1 MLQSFVA
8 VMLVTLMAVGSVV
21 AQTTYSHTITVKTW
35 SALGEQ
41 SLNGVNWTATG
52 TATDGGY
59 FGYDNTKGQ
68 QFGSGSKPFSALT
81 LTTSEIAGTITSV
94 KVNTSGANSVNAT
107 FKVKVG
113 DTYFTSGEADHIAVT
128 NTATDYTFTGSAS
141 GAVAL
146 EWAQTSSKALYI
158 KSVEITYTP
167 AAVAVATPTF
177 TPAAGTYYTT
187 QNVAIACETAD
198 AIIHYTLDGT
208 APTAQS
214 PIYSTPI
221 AVNTTTTIKAIAV
234 KGADNSTVAS
244 ATYTFPAATQLDNIA
259 AFKTQTSTTELFKI
273 NSDVTVIFQ
282 TADKYHTFIQ
292 DSSAAIYVY
301 GTMDKAYNAGDVIQG
316 GLYGKYALYKEMNE
330 LKPVAGTPLA
340 AGTPGTPVAP
350 VVVTL
355 ADLIANYA
363 QYEGRLVTVTG
374 VTVAT
379 TEAFTFET
387 TRSTGMNVSQNGST
401 IQIYNT
407 FKSLDK
413 TYYPNNTLNV
423 TGLVIRYN
431 NTVEIAPRN
440 NDDIT
445 FAPAVLPYMVD
456 FDQNV
461 DPGLVLA
468 NGNNTDKWFI
478 GQPQGFDNNKL
489 FISSTNGVT
498 NKYDVNTPSDVL
510 AFRDIIIPE
519 KGATL
524 SFDSRT
530 MGENGDLFK
539 VYIYNGSFH
548 MIFGEYDEPEWNHIE
563 VPISP
568 EYAGL
573 ATLVFHWLNNGDGQG
588 EQSPIAI
595 DNISIIEAA
604 CAQPIALNVTVNDAN
619 AVVTWTAADTTQNAW
634 TLEYKLED
642 HNEWYSVNTTTP
654 TATLSDLQGSSNYNV
669 RVKANCG
676 AESSEWTYGQFQV
689 GCLNEV
695 TTSVDTTIT
704 IGTGTD
710 GFYYLFPGLYGWQY
724 TAVVYE
730 IAKPGTINDIAFYLN
745 SSSSYTGS
753 TMQVWVKAVDSD
765 YGLVQTNT
773 FANMVA
779 GAQEIYNGAPNF
791 STAGWISFP
800 ISGGFAIPE
809 GKKLMVL
816 VRGVGCGT
824 TGGCGKQAAYTTT
837 SSNTVWYDRDDDND
851 PGQNNSAYAMSTNRP
866 NIKININVPSVSC
879 NDQLACAAPTAVTV
893 TDVTDNSAVVTWSGN
908 ATDYSFEY
916 KTGNADW
923 TVVPVSDTTY
933 TLTGLT
939 QKTDYLVRVKA
950 ICGENNYSLYTEE
963 VPFTTLSI
971 CPVVTDI
978 TTSNLSTTTTISWT
992 PGGDENAWT
1001 LRFRPQGST
1010 EWVYLHINGIPS
1022 TTFGGLLDQTDYEVE
1037 VMALCDPNDEENQ
1050 SSWTSYAFTSGCA
1063 PFEMTYTEE
1072 FEGTQAPNCWTS
1084 EGFDFD
1090 GQSAIAEEAGWLMSP
1105 PINIPAEGN
1114 AYIVLDVQGAGSV
1127 LASYRGTA
1135 LNRFE
1140 SIYTIPAGITMQHII
1155 IPVPEIYKDK
1165 AVNFMIVANGELEVA
1180 AAEFTQCAFVPAELT
1195 ASNPTNN
1202 SVELSWTGINNNG
1215 WVVEYAVANNNGVW
1229 TSVNVEQTGDTV
1241 AYTLTGLDGSTT
1253 YNFRVRTV
1261 CTGGYTSNPS
1271 NIATITTRCNPVSE
1285 IPYERFSSYSNNTF
1299 DCWTNLYTGT
1309 YNSNGVSNTNTN
1321 KARLY
1326 NYYNRTLDSTDI
1338 DAFGDVYAILP
1349 AFDTT
1354 LNVLQINFTAETY
1367 MSSDEG
1373 AFELGLVTDINDPVH
1388 TFIPLAS
1395 YVAPYSPAANYTY
1408 ILNNV
1413 EENGYLAFRMA
1424 KGNNTR
1430 RVDLSN
1436 ILVEYIPACQKPN
1449 SLVATPISETSM
1461 SLNWNIVGI
1470 QRNWDIRYMQTQFAF
1485 NPDAQGTLVTA
1496 NERPRIINN
1505 LTYGET
1511 YTFYIRTNCGSNGQT
1526 SWVGPFTKKLELN
1539 YNLANA
1545 ADITGCNGNI
1555 VFEPDTAGTNT
1566 LIVRPTSNDSWINLT
1581 GNVQL
1586 GSAMLKVYDGTA
1598 VDESKL
1604 LAIYTGST
1612 MVDMTPLCA
1621 NELTLKLENVGAT
1634 TPVVNL
1640 AFTCETVPTCS
1651 APTDLAYNE
1660 LTNTLTWD
1668 ASCWGT
1674 PESYYITVEN
1684 AQGSTDPLTLTSTS
1698 TSVVIPVENLS
1709 NGTYYAT
1716 VFPICNGQMG
1726 TGVWTEFER
1735 VACAD
1740 PTNLAVNFTGNTA
1753 QLTWSG
1759 NAALGYEV
1767 GYRLH
1772 GAYTW
1777 NTDNVTTTSY
1787 TTPVLDDNVDY
1798 DFRVKA
1804 ICNAADQS
1812 GYVITTGHVDCATE
1826 VPGIVEAQIGNGTN
1840 TIMYVP
1846 FMRYYYN
1853 SYSQQLFTQEELAE
1867 QGIESGM
1874 TITELSFNY
1883 YSTNATDKPIKLS
1896 LANTNVSSL
1905 SSFVSNNE
1913 FTEVFASAWVH
1924 FTNENNNWY
1933 TIQFT
1938 TPFVYTGGNLVLS
1951 TLMCYKDGDGN
1962 TSHFTYG
1969 SGNYF
1974 YCTPSSGKTRY
1985 CFNDY
1990 TSDAYQITFN
2000 ANGMP
2005 MFNNSV
2011 QSGST
2016 TSYRTNVIFGASGM
2030 VCQPVVSCPAPSN
2043 VAIVEKSENS
2053 VSFNWNSGGSEATWT
2068 VVYTLDNQEYSA
2080 TANDTVYTITGL
2092 QGSTPY
2098 SIPVRVYANCDATHQ
2113 SVGAGG
2119 TLNFTT
2125 PCPAITTFPWT
2136 EDFDARPSGNFT
2148 DPCWVN
2154 EHIEGSGTQIF
2165 KVYTYTIGDNSTH
2178 TLQLPDMYSG
2188 TMTKLVLPAMNLSNG
2203 NYQFTLDVLRNT
2215 SSSSY
2220 AGEGIRVFVSA
2231 DGEIEGATELAFI
2244 SRNYT
2249 TSDNHLIPAESAS
2262 GWYTYELP
2270 ISISGPCNIILRGES
2285 KYGSA
2290 TYMDNFM
2297 VSAAPTCSNPVLHT
2311 FNSLTNTINWSN
2323 GTYGTPESY
2332 TIEYRESG
2340 AEAYTTL
2347 STSVT
2352 DTFYTFATGVLTPMN
2367 TYDVRVKANC
2377 GTADGE
2383 SIWSEYSF
2391 MVPAPPATLPYNYS
2405 FDNADENSS
2414 WVLVNGTQTNK
2425 WYIGTA
2431 TGNGDNTALY
2441 ISNNNGTSNAYT
2453 NTSASMVWAYRDFN
2467 FAVPGTYTFS
2477 FDWKCYGEGN
2487 SYNNYDYSYVY
2498 LGAIGDVTAGSS
2510 SISNVIQLPNSLNSN
2525 NYFNLKSTWTT
2536 AEYQLNLENPG
2547 IIRLYFYWNNDGSEG
2562 TNPPMAIDNI
2572 SIQPPV
2578 PCSTPVTM
2586 GIHFDPDTTLSWT
2599 SGMNG
2604 TPESY
2609 TLQYREVG
2617 SEEITTVTVT
2627 DTFYRFHNLAEA
2639 TTYEY
2644 QLQADCGQQDGLS
2657 EPTKWIQ
2664 FTTPANCNVAFTMPF
2679 EEDFEA
2685 SSPSLSCWTTIDADG
2700 DGYAWDYPTE
2710 SWPPV
2715 HSGNSCA
2722 RSASY
2727 INGIGALTPDNWIIS
2742 PAIIIEPD
2750 AQLRFWLRGYDDNGY
2765 EAEKYSVYVATRND
2779 TSAFLANP
2787 VSTGV
2792 TTNEYVQTIV
2802 DLSAYAGDTIYVAF
2816 RHHNVTDMYWL
2827 NLDDFSIITNPC
2839 APIATFPWTENFEER
2854 ESGNFSDPCWENEH
2868 TVSVSS
2874 RTDIFKVYTSENA
2887 GNSTH
2892 QLQLPDMQSGNMT
2905 QLTLPAMRIP
2915 DSNYQFVL
2923 DVYRSHYSSYKPE
2936 EGIRVYVSSN
2946 GEIDSATELAFI
2958 PRQYNASSDVIPAE
2972 STIGW
2977 YTYELPIAISGPC
2990 YIILRG
2996 ESQYGTATYMDNFVV
3011 SAIPTCF
3018 VPKTVSVS
3026 EITYNSAE
3034 VSWTD
3039 PKHQQNF
3046 AVEYMAEGD
3055 TAWTTVAGDTTLK
3068 VALTGLEYS
3077 TNYVVRVKAV
3087 CGEGDESEYTDE
3099 VYFTTPCLGGNFYIV
3114 GTGTSYSSNNYTPYY
3129 YYGNNSYTEMLYTAS
3144 EINQNGMISSIAFD
3158 CATIGSMTIDTLRIY
3173 VATTNKTS
3181 LSASTSNWTPMEEM
3195 TLVYEG
3201 TNVTV
3206 GTKTGWET
3214 YAFNTPVNY
3223 NGEDNLLVAVSKKGS
3238 SYNYSLKY
3246 NATYISGSVHY
3257 QTGSAT
3263 PTSSGST
3270 SSYRSNAQFMICP
3283 PDNDLAIESIEPIAD
3298 ACDLSDAKVVVKLR
3312 NNSYLNAVNGFT
3324 VNYTVNGAETPVT
3337 ETVNATILPQ
3347 ETYVH
3352 TFATTP
3358 AFVDGSNNILVS
3370 VIYNG
3375 DEVED
3380 NNTMAL
3386 NDIRQVVPATV
3397 PYEQDFSNVV
3407 LGRDAWTQGAENNN
3421 PNLWK
3426 ISGGM
3431 ATFMDNDTVD
3441 AQNYFIT
3448 HCIEIPAGQVQIS
3461 YDYNAL
3467 SSLAENL
3474 NVYMGTTQ
3482 DISEMTL
3489 IGSHDNFTKAA
3500 DDYTYNY
3507 LFDNAAAGVYYFA
3520 VEATSL
3526 KGNMGITFDNLSI
3539 VPMVDVT
3546 VTAGPNG
3553 TVTPQPGVVK
3563 VPYGGSLTIN
3573 IIPDNMYHTA
3583 GVWVDS
3589 VRVMNEDPYNASF
3602 MMYTLDNITE
3612 PHTIDVQFKME
3623 FHIFKYAYNYNS
3635 AYPEVGGYY
3644 VGDAVDTTNI
3654 TSRRTVQFVADEH
3667 YTLHSLVVGTT
3678 PPASEGAIIDGDNVI
3693 ADVTYDPATRTYTYV
3708 IDTLYVSNY
3717 YVQGC
3722 FKMDTVAINYTV
3734 LNGAGIFDGVTV
3746 VAGEEHNTWIDYSND
3761 HTSTIQ
3767 PAAGYYNMGVWV
3779 NGEYEGLLT
3788 EYEFNDVVETQYVVA
3803 QFGHK
3808 VTASISNFNNIE
3820 YLGSDE
3826 VRGTIEP
3833 ADTMILSGTSCT
3845 VTGTVQDH
3853 FHLSNFFVNGTD
3865 MIANVN
3871 MNGNNF
3877 TFTIDSLIA
3886 NTDIHAVVRIDTVA
3900 IIYTVEGGNG
3910 YVNGNAMNAVSS
3922 DTVYIDYGSDFMS
3935 QFAAATG
3942 YHLVNVTVNGVPY
3955 SEIPSWFTE
3964 HIREAQYINVTFA
3977 LNEYDITT
3985 AAHGNGTVSEGMH
3998 VVYAPD
4004 HNYTFT
4010 ATPAV
4015 GYHISQILRNNVALA
4030 IDNPEATFTDVI
4042 APVLDNYDYVA
4053 YFTPN
4058 IYTITAT
4065 AGENGTIDPYGLQS
4079 YEYGATPTFTV
4090 TANAGY
4096 QVDEVRVD
4104 SVLVTLTNGAYTF
4117 APLTCNHTISV
4128 TFKPLNY
4135 TITATAGN
4143 GGSITPDDTVVV
4155 ASGSAQTFVIAPA
4168 TGYVIDDVTVDNVS
4182 VGAVTSYTF
4191 ENVNANHTINA
4202 TFSAI
4207 NLTITATAGANGT
4220 ITPSGV
4226 QTVAYGSTPT
4236 FTVTADTGYDI
4247 DEVRVDGQVVTL
4259 TNGTYTFAEVTT
4271 NHDIYASFKVKTFT
4285 ITVTEPAHAS
4295 ITPNGVMT
4303 VNYGATPTFTI
4314 TPALGYDVTAI
4325 TVNGTNVISSAV
4337 ATATGYTYTF
4347 PAVTANRTLT
4357 ASTEI
4362 KHFTITKTAGANGT
4376 ITGPATVDYGSNATY
4391 QIVPSDGYLVE
4402 NVMVDGMS
4410 VGAVSTYTFHNVT
4423 ADHTI
4428 NATFKTEDCV
4438 LASNLQTINI
4448 DSTSATLTWYHP
4460 GADSYDIQYKM
4471 ATASTWTVVS
4481 NVPGFAYDLTN
4492 LQSNTTYVWKVKA
4505 NMASCTDADWSNA
4518 NTFKTLV
4525 GPSTIGVADYVKEH
4539 VNVYAEHNRVHIV
4552 NDYAVEINNVTIY
4565 DMYGKMIYSGAVIS
4579 NPEVIELNVA
4589 VGTYVVR
4596 LNTANGPAVY
4606 KVHINR

>member
-21 AQTTYSHTITVKTW
+21 AQTTYSHTINAKTW
-35 SALGEQ
+35 SELGNQ
-41 SLNGVNWTATG
+41 DLNGVNWTADG
-52 TATDGGY
+52 IATDGGY

-68 QFGSGSKPFSALT
+68 QFGSGNKPFSALT

-113 DTYFTSGEADHIAVT
+113 DTYFTSGETDNITVT

-141 GAVAL
+141 GSVVL
-146 EWAQTSSKALYI
+146 EWAQTSSKAMYI

-177 TPAAGTYYTT
+177 APAAGLYYTA
-187 QNVAIACETAD
+187 QNVAITCETAD

-208 APTAQS
+208 DPTAQS
-214 PIYSTPI
+214 PIYSAPI

-234 KGADNSTVAS
+234 KGTDNSTVAS

-330 LKPVAGTPLA
+330 LKPVTGTPLA
-340 AGTPGTPVAP
+340 DGTPGTPVAP
-350 VVVTL
+350 VAVTL

-498 NKYDVNTPSDVL
+498 NKYDVNTQSDVL

-573 ATLVFHWLNNGDGQG
+573 ATLVFSWYNNGNGQG

-595 DNISIIEAA
+595 DNISLTEAV

-676 AESSEWTYGQFQV
+676 GESSEWTYGQFQV

-704 IGTGTD
+704 IGTGTN

-745 SSSSYTGS
+745 SSSSNTGS

-851 PGQNNSAYAMSTNRP
+851 PGQNNSAYTMSTNRP

-879 NDQLACAAPTAVTV
+879 NDQLACEVPTNVTV
-893 TDVTDNSAVVTWSGN
+893 KDITTEAATITWSGN
-908 ATDYSFEY
+908 ATDYVLEC
-916 KTGNADW
+916 KTGENDW

-963 VPFTTLSI
+963 VEFTTTSV

-1090 GQSAIAEEAGWLMSP
+1090 GQSAIAEEVGWLMSP

-1140 SIYTIPAGITMQHII
+1140 SIYTISASNTMQHII

-1165 AVNFMIVANGELEVA
+1165 AVNFMIVANDELEIA
-1180 AAEFTQCAFVPAELT
+1180 TAEFTQCAFVPAELT

-1253 YNFRVRTV
+1253 YGIRVRTV
-1261 CTGGYTSNPS
+1261 CAGGYASNPS
-1271 NIATITTRCNPVSE
+1271 NIAMITTRCNPTSE

-1309 YNSNGVSNTNTN
+1309 YNSNGVSNTNTY

-1424 KGNNTR
+1424 KGNKTR

-1470 QRNWDIRYMQTQFAF
+1470 QRNWDIKYMATPYSF
-1485 NPDAQGTLVTA
+1485 NPDAQGTPVTA

-1566 LIVRPTSNDSWINLT
+1566 LIVRPASDDSWIKLT

-1586 GSAMLKVYDGTA
+1586 GFAMLKVYDGTA

-1621 NELTLKLENVGAT
+1621 NELTLQLTNVGTT

-1651 APTDLAYNE
+1651 APADLAYNE
-1660 LTNTLTWD
+1660 QTTVLSWN
-1668 ASCWGT
+1668 AGCWGT

-1740 PTNLAVNFTGNTA
+1740 PTDLTVTMESTTAGYTA

-1767 GYRLH
+1767 GYKLH
-1772 GAYTW
+1772 DAYSWATV
-1777 NTDNVTTTSY
+1777 NNVTTNSCTI
-1787 TTPVLDDNVDY
+1787 TGLDDNVVY

-1812 GYVITTGHVDCATE
+1812 GYVITTGF
-1826 VPGIVEAQIGNGTN
+1826 VPCVSTQAIGEDLITGTG
-1840 TIMYVP
+1840 T
-1846 FMRYYYN
+1846 
-1853 SYSQQLFTQEELAE
+1853 
-1867 QGIESGM
+1867 
-1874 TITELSFNY
+1874 
-1883 YSTNATDKPIKLS
+1883 
-1896 LANTNVSSL
+1896 
-1905 SSFVSNNE
+1905 
-1913 FTEVFASAWVH
+1913 
-1924 FTNENNNWY
+1924 
-1933 TIQFT
+1933 
-1938 TPFVYTGGNLVLS
+1938 
-1951 TLMCYKDGDGN
+1951 
-1962 TSHFTYG
+1962 
-1969 SGNYF
+1969 
-1974 YCTPSSGKTRY
+1974 
-1985 CFNDY
+1985 
-1990 TSDAYQITFN
+1990 
-2000 ANGMP
+2000 
-2005 MFNNSV
+2005 
-2011 QSGST
+2011 ST
-2016 TSYRTNVIFGASGM
+2016 TSYFPAYTYYKYSMSEQIYLASELGDAGEITSVSFQTTNTTTRNRNLDVYIVATNKTTISSSTDWIHPTSEDLVFRGQVSTSAPSSYGWFTINLDRPFVYNGESNIVLIVDDNTGTGSSSTSVTYTTTSPNYRAMYKYDNTNNLDPTSISVSGTRNYYRNNVKFHFENRI
-2030 VCQPVVSCPAPSN
+2030 VCDPVVSCPAPSN

-2053 VSFNWNSGGSEATWT
+2053 VTFNWNSGGSEATWT

-2113 SVGAGG
+2113 SVGASG

-2125 PCPAITTFPWT
+2125 PCPAITTFPWN
-2136 EDFDARPSGNFT
+2136 EDFENYASGNFN

-2154 EHIEGSGTQIF
+2154 EHI
-2165 KVYTYTIGDNSTH
+2165 
-2178 TLQLPDMYSG
+2178 
-2188 TMTKLVLPAMNLSNG
+2188 
-2203 NYQFTLDVLRNT
+2203 
-2215 SSSSY
+2215 
-2220 AGEGIRVFVSA
+2220 
-2231 DGEIEGATELAFI
+2231 
-2244 SRNYT
+2244 
-2249 TSDNHLIPAESAS
+2249 
-2262 GWYTYELP
+2262 
-2270 ISISGPCNIILRGES
+2270 
-2285 KYGSA
+2285 
-2290 TYMDNFM
+2290 
-2297 VSAAPTCSNPVLHT
+2297 
-2311 FNSLTNTINWSN
+2311 
-2323 GTYGTPESY
+2323 
-2332 TIEYRESG
+2332 
-2340 AEAYTTL
+2340 
-2347 STSVT
+2347 
-2352 DTFYTFATGVLTPMN
+2352 
-2367 TYDVRVKANC
+2367 
-2377 GTADGE
+2377 
-2383 SIWSEYSF
+2383 
-2391 MVPAPPATLPYNYS
+2391 
-2405 FDNADENSS
+2405 
-2414 WVLVNGTQTNK
+2414 
-2425 WYIGTA
+2425 
-2431 TGNGDNTALY
+2431 
-2441 ISNNNGTSNAYT
+2441 
-2453 NTSASMVWAYRDFN
+2453 
-2467 FAVPGTYTFS
+2467 
-2477 FDWKCYGEGN
+2477 
-2487 SYNNYDYSYVY
+2487 
-2498 LGAIGDVTAGSS
+2498 
-2510 SISNVIQLPNSLNSN
+2510 
-2525 NYFNLKSTWTT
+2525 
-2536 AEYQLNLENPG
+2536 
-2547 IIRLYFYWNNDGSEG
+2547 
-2562 TNPPMAIDNI
+2562 
-2572 SIQPPV
+2572 
-2578 PCSTPVTM
+2578 
-2586 GIHFDPDTTLSWT
+2586 
-2599 SGMNG
+2599 
-2604 TPESY
+2604 
-2609 TLQYREVG
+2609 
-2617 SEEITTVTVT
+2617 
-2627 DTFYRFHNLAEA
+2627 
-2639 TTYEY
+2639 
-2644 QLQADCGQQDGLS
+2644 
-2657 EPTKWIQ
+2657 
-2664 FTTPANCNVAFTMPF
+2664 
-2679 EEDFEA
+2679 
-2685 SSPSLSCWTTIDADG
+2685 
-2700 DGYAWDYPTE
+2700 
-2710 SWPPV
+2710 
-2715 HSGNSCA
+2715 
-2722 RSASY
+2722 
-2727 INGIGALTPDNWIIS
+2727 
-2742 PAIIIEPD
+2742 
-2750 AQLRFWLRGYDDNGY
+2750 
-2765 EAEKYSVYVATRND
+2765 
-2779 TSAFLANP
+2779 
-2787 VSTGV
+2787 
-2792 TTNEYVQTIV
+2792 
-2802 DLSAYAGDTIYVAF
+2802 
-2816 RHHNVTDMYWL
+2816 
-2827 NLDDFSIITNPC
+2827 
-2839 APIATFPWTENFEER
+2839 
-2854 ESGNFSDPCWENEH
+2854 
-2868 TVSVSS
+2868 VSVNN
-2874 RTDIFKVYTSENA
+2874 RTDVFKVYTSSNA
-2887 GNSTH
+2887 GNTTH
-2892 QLQLPDMQSGNMT
+2892 QLQLPDMNIGNMT
-2905 QLTLPAMRIP
+2905 KLVLPLMNLP
-2915 DSNYQFVL
+2915 NNYYQFVL
-2923 DVYRSHYSSYKPE
+2923 DVYRSNSTYNSSNIY
-2936 EGIRVYVSSN
+2936 EGVRVYVSTN
-2946 GEIDSATELAFI
+2946 GEIEGATELTFV
-2958 PRQYNASSDVIPAE
+2958 PRQYNTQSTLIPAE
-2972 STIGW
+2972 SATGW
-2977 YTYELPIAISGPC
+2977 YTYEIPIGVSGPC

-2996 ESQYGTATYMDNFVV
+2996 ESQYCTSTYMDNFEVN
-3011 SAIPTCF
+3011 AMPTCMKPTNLAYANDMLSWTPSAGVAGTPSDFNVRYREIGTTDWITVPVTNAFMLCSNLTEGSTYEAQVQADCGEGDYSDWTDVYTFYKPCAISCDLVLDLEDSYGDGWNGAGIQVYQDNVLMGTYTVPSGSYSAQYTVSICNGKSVSLVWVTGSYDSECSMNITF
-3018 VPKTVSVS
+3018 VGDVLYSGGAPSGLFASSACSSCSAPTNFSINFATGILSWSAGSNGTPESYTLQYRQSGTEDFTMVTVTDTFYQFLNLIESSSYEFQIQTNCGTDEGLSPYSPLMTFTTPCGVFDIPYLQNFEDNPICWTEEYVSGTHDWEIIQDSDYGSGSYDVAFKHTNSGTKTKLITPTFDLSSNRPVQIRFKHSQRVWGADQDELRVYYRPSANAAWVMLAEYTENISSMREETIILPAQALTSTCQFTFEALDKYGYGVFIDDFVVEYAPSCFAPNTVSVS
-3026 EITYNSAE
+3026 DVTYNSAK
-3034 VSWTD
+3034 VTWTD

-3046 AVEYMAEGD
+3046 AIEYKAEDD
-3055 TAWTTVAGDTTLK
+3055 TEWNTVSGDTTLT
-3068 VALTGLEYS
+3068 VNLTGLQYS

-3087 CGEGDESEYTDE
+3087 CGEGDESEYTNE
-3099 VYFTTPCLGGNFYIV
+3099 VYFTTPCIGGDFYVV
-3114 GTGTSYSSNNYTPYY
+3114 GTGTSYSSNYY
-3129 YYGNNSYTEMLYTAS
+3129 SPFYYSSNDSYTEMLYLAS
-3144 EINQNGMISSIAFD
+3144 EINQKGTINSIAFD
-3158 CATIGSMTIDTLRIY
+3158 CAVTGSNAVDTFRIY
-3173 VATTNKTS
+3173 MATTNKTS
-3181 LSASTSNWTPMEEM
+3181 LTTGLANWMPIEEM

-3201 TNVTV
+3201 VDITI
-3206 GTKTGWET
+3206 GAEKGWET
-3214 YAFNTPVNY
+3214 FTFNTPFEY
-3223 NGEDNLLVAVSKKGS
+3223 NGTDNLLVAISKDASTYNS
-3238 SYNYSLKY
+3238 SLRY
-3246 NATYISGSVHY
+3246 NATSISGRVHY
-3257 QTGSAT
+3257 QSSVVT
-3263 PTSSGST
+3263 PTAAGSS
-3270 SSYRSNAQFMICP
+3270 SSYRSNALFMICP
-3283 PDNDLAIESIEPIAD
+3283 PDYDLAIESIEPIAD
-3298 ACDLSDAKVVVKLR
+3298 ACDLSDAKVVVKLK
-3312 NNSYLNAVNGFT
+3312 NNSYLNNVNGFS
-3324 VNYTVNGAETPVT
+3324 VSYTVNGAETPVT

-3352 TFATTP
+3352 TFATSPIFT
-3358 AFVDGSNNILVS
+3358 DGSNNILVS
-3370 VIYNG
+3370 VIYDG

-3421 PNLWK
+3421 PNLWTVNN
-3426 ISGGM
+3426 GVL
-3431 ATFMDNDTVD
+3431 TFVDNDTID
-3441 AQNYFIT
+3441 AQNYVIT
-3448 HCIEIPAGQVQIS
+3448 HCIEIPEGQFQIS

-3467 SSLAENL
+3467 SNLTENM
-3474 NVYMGTTQ
+3474 NVYMGTTT
-3482 DISEMTL
+3482 DIASMTL
-3489 IGSHDNFTKAA
+3489 IGSHSNFTKDAEG
-3500 DDYTYNY
+3500 YTYNY
-3507 LFDNAAAGVYYFA
+3507 LFNNENAGIYYFA
-3520 VEATSL
+3520 IEATST

-3539 VPMVDVT
+3539 MPMVDVT
-3546 VTAGPNG
+3546 VTSGPNG
-3553 TVTPQPGVVK
+3553 TVTPLGLVR
-3563 VPYGGSLTIN
+3563 VPYGGNLTLN
-3573 IIPDNMYHTA
+3573 IVPDNMYHTA

-3667 YTLHSLVVGTT
+3667 YTLYSLVVGTT

-3767 PAAGYYNMGVWV
+3767 PADGYYNMGVWV

-3886 NTDIHAVVRIDTVA
+3886 NTDIQAVVRIDTVA
-3900 IIYTVEGGNG
+3900 IIYTVQGGNG

-3935 QFAAATG
+3935 QFAAASG
-3942 YHLVNVTVNGVPY
+3942 YHLVNVTVNGVSY
-3955 SEIPSWFTE
+3955 SEIPAWLTE
-3964 HIREAQYINVTFA
+3964 YIREAQYINVTFA

-4096 QVDEVRVD
+4096 QVDEVMVD
-4104 SVLVTLTNGAYTF
+4104 GQVVTLTNGAYTF

-4128 TFKPLNY
+4128 TFSPLNY
-4135 TITATAGN
+4135 TITAAAGN
-4143 GGSITPDDTVVV
+4143 GGSITPEGEVVV

-4191 ENVNANHTINA
+4191 ENVNADHTINA
-4202 TFSAI
+4202 TFSVI

-4402 NVMVDGMS
+4402 NVTVDGMS

-4460 GADSYDIQYKM
+4460 GADSYDIEYKM

-4481 NVPGFAYDLTN
+4481 NVPGFAYNLTN
-4492 LQSNTTYVWKVKA
+4492 LQSNTTYVWQVKA

-4525 GPSTIGVADYVKEH
+4525 GPTIGVADYVKEH

-4596 LNTANGPAVY
+4596 LNTVNGPAVY

>member
-21 AQTTYSHTITVKTW
+21 AQTTYSHTINAKTW
-35 SALGEQ
+35 SELGNQ
-41 SLNGVNWTATG
+41 DLNGVNWTADG
-52 TATDGGY
+52 IATDGGY

-68 QFGSGSKPFSALT
+68 QFGSGNKPFSALT
-81 LTTSEIAGTITSV
+81 LTTSDIAGTITSV

-141 GAVAL
+141 GSVVL
-146 EWAQTSSKALYI
+146 EWAQTSSKAMYI

-177 TPAAGTYYTT
+177 APAAGLYYTA
-187 QNVAIACETAD
+187 QNVAITCETAD

-208 APTAQS
+208 DPTAQS
-214 PIYSTPI
+214 PIYSAPI

-234 KGADNSTVAS
+234 KGTDNSTVAS

-330 LKPVAGTPLA
+330 LKPVTGTPLA
-340 AGTPGTPVAP
+340 DGTPGTPVAP
-350 VVVTL
+350 VAVTL

-498 NKYDVNTPSDVL
+498 NKYDVNTQSDVL

-573 ATLVFHWLNNGDGQG
+573 ATLVFHWLNDGDGQG
-588 EQSPIAI
+588 EQFPIAI
-595 DNISIIEAA
+595 DNISITEAA

-676 AESSEWTYGQFQV
+676 GESSEWTYGQFQV

-704 IGTGTD
+704 IGTGTN

-745 SSSSYTGS
+745 SSSSNTGS

-824 TGGCGKQAAYTTT
+824 TGGCGKLAAYTTT

-851 PGQNNSAYAMSTNRP
+851 PGQNNSAYTMSTNRP

-879 NDQLACAAPTAVTV
+879 NDQLACEVPTNVTV
-893 TDVTDNSAVVTWSGN
+893 KDITTEAATITWSGN

-1072 FEGTQAPNCWTS
+1072 FEDTQTPNCWTS
-1084 EGFDFD
+1084 EGFDFN
-1090 GQSAIAEEAGWLMSP
+1090 GSSAIAEEAGWLMSP

-1253 YNFRVRTV
+1253 YGIRVRTV
-1261 CTGGYTSNPS
+1261 CAGGYASNPS
-1271 NIATITTRCNPVSE
+1271 NIAMITTRCNPTSE

-1309 YNSNGVSNTNTN
+1309 YNSNGVSNTNTY

-1373 AFELGLVTDINDPVH
+1373 AFELGLVTNINDPVH
-1388 TFIPLAS
+1388 TFRQLAS

-1424 KGNNTR
+1424 KGNKTR

-1470 QRNWDIRYMQTQFAF
+1470 QRNWDIKYMATPYSF
-1485 NPDAQGTLVTA
+1485 NPDAQQGTLVTA

-1621 NELTLKLENVGAT
+1621 NELTLQLTNVGTT

-1640 AFTCETVPTCS
+1640 AFTCEPVPTCS
-1651 APTDLAYNE
+1651 APTDLAYSEQTTVLSWN
-1660 LTNTLTWD
+1660 
-1668 ASCWGT
+1668 AGCWGT

-1740 PTNLAVNFTGNTA
+1740 PTDLTANITGTTA

-1767 GYRLH
+1767 GYKLH
-1772 GAYTW
+1772 DAYSWATANVNA
-1777 NTDNVTTTSY
+1777 NTHTY
-1787 TTPVLDDNVDY
+1787 TIQDLDDEVDY

-1804 ICNAADQS
+1804 ICSAADESDYIIKTQR
-1812 GYVITTGHVDCATE
+1812 VECVTTSHQVVDM
-1826 VPGIVEAQIGNGTN
+1826 PFGNGTSTSTYIPTYTNYRFSISEQIFTSDEIGQAGTISKVSFRTTN
-1840 TIMYVP
+1840 TTTRDRNLDVYMLHTQKESFNTTSEWIHPAQSDLVFSGTVSTSSTSTNDGWFTINFDTDFNYNGEDNLVMIIDDKTGSYP
-1846 FMRYYYN
+1846 GSSYFYYTTESVKRTIYKYEDG
-1853 SYSQQLFTQEELAE
+1853 SYSGGTYVRQYPLA
-1867 QGIESGM
+1867 
-1874 TITELSFNY
+1874 TITG
-1883 YSTNATDKPIKLS
+1883 T
-1896 LANTNVSSL
+1896 
-1905 SSFVSNNE
+1905 
-1913 FTEVFASAWVH
+1913 
-1924 FTNENNNWY
+1924 
-1933 TIQFT
+1933 
-1938 TPFVYTGGNLVLS
+1938 
-1951 TLMCYKDGDGN
+1951 
-1962 TSHFTYG
+1962 
-1969 SGNYF
+1969 
-1974 YCTPSSGKTRY
+1974 
-1985 CFNDY
+1985 
-1990 TSDAYQITFN
+1990 
-2000 ANGMP
+2000 
-2005 MFNNSV
+2005 
-2011 QSGST
+2011 GST
-2016 TSYRTNVIFGASGM
+2016 TTMRNNVIFKFEGEFCA
-2030 VCQPVVSCPAPSN
+2030 PVVSCPAPSN
-2043 VAIVEKSENS
+2043 VVINHDADS
-2053 VSFNWNSGGSEATWT
+2053 VTFSWDRGGSETSWT
-2068 VVYTLDNQEYSA
+2068 LVYSMNGTQNELVV
-2080 TANDTVYTITGL
+2080 NDTAYTINDLVPTM
-2092 QGSTPY
+2092 QYTF
-2098 SIPVRVYANCDATHQ
+2098 VVDVYANCNSQSGSAHTTSTFTVPALPASLPYNYSFEDTPERDAWMIVNGTLTNKWYIGNATGNGDNNALYISDNSGNSNAYTNNSSATVWAYRDFYFPQ
-2113 SVGAGG
+2113 AGTYPLSFDWKANGESTWDYMYVYFGALNDVTSSTSAPSKPSGTTQYMNPLKNANYFNQNTTWTTFNTELTVLVPGVQRLYFCWRNDNSGG
-2119 TLNFTT
+2119 TNPPVAVDNVSIQLPPTCDKPTNLAFDNGSLTWSNGINGNPESYNVRYRVQGTSDWTTVAVSNPYMLCTNLTEGSTYEVQVQADCGEGDYSDWTDVYTFYKPCAMFCDLVLDLEDSYGDGWNGASIKVYQDNDLMGTYTVPASSYSAHYTVSICNGKSVSLVWVSGSYDSECSMVITFAGDEIYSGGAPSAGTFASSACSSCSMPTNFNIDFATGTLSWSAGSNGTPESYILSYRVAGAEEFTTVTVTDTFYSFGTLPEGTTYELQMQTNCSPSEGQSPLTPLMTFTT
-2125 PCPAITTFPWT
+2125 PVNCNNALTVPFVETFESSSPSLSCWTAFDADRDGYFWEIMNDNTLSHDGNRMAYSVSWDGSAGALTPDNWLVSPAVQITDANAQLRYWIRNYSNSYPENYSVYVSTGNTPSAFLQTTPLVDSVTLDNENYLEHVFDLSAYYGQTIYVAFRHFGTEDQEAILLDDVSIIPDPCAPITEFPWT
-2136 EDFDARPSGNFT
+2136 EDFEEFPANTSTGYSASYVLNET
-2148 DPCWVN
+2148 CWVN
-2154 EHIEGSGTQIF
+2154 EHISGNGTGLFQ
-2165 KVYTYTIGDNSTH
+2165 VCSYAQSSNTTH
-2178 TLQLPDMYSG
+2178 KLQLPDMTSG
-2188 TMTKLVLPAMNLSNG
+2188 TMTKLVLPAMKLPTA
-2203 NYQFTLDVLRNT
+2203 NYQFVLDVLRNSST
-2215 SSSSY
+2215 SNY
-2220 AGEGIRVFVSA
+2220 GEGIRVFVSTN
-2231 DGEIEGATELAFI
+2231 GEIEGATELAFI
-2244 SRNYT
+2244 SRSYT
-2249 TSDNHLIPAESAS
+2249 TSDGNLIPVETAA
-2262 GWYTYELP
+2262 GWYRYELP
-2270 ISISGPCNIILRGES
+2270 IGISGTCYIILQGES

-2290 TYMDNFM
+2290 TYMDNFVVNEM
-2297 VSAAPTCSNPVLHT
+2297 PSCYAPTNANVSN
-2311 FNSLTNTINWSN
+2311 
-2323 GTYGTPESY
+2323 
-2332 TIEYRESG
+2332 
-2340 AEAYTTL
+2340 
-2347 STSVT
+2347 
-2352 DTFYTFATGVLTPMN
+2352 
-2367 TYDVRVKANC
+2367 
-2377 GTADGE
+2377 
-2383 SIWSEYSF
+2383 
-2391 MVPAPPATLPYNYS
+2391 
-2405 FDNADENSS
+2405 
-2414 WVLVNGTQTNK
+2414 
-2425 WYIGTA
+2425 
-2431 TGNGDNTALY
+2431 
-2441 ISNNNGTSNAYT
+2441 
-2453 NTSASMVWAYRDFN
+2453 
-2467 FAVPGTYTFS
+2467 
-2477 FDWKCYGEGN
+2477 
-2487 SYNNYDYSYVY
+2487 
-2498 LGAIGDVTAGSS
+2498 
-2510 SISNVIQLPNSLNSN
+2510 
-2525 NYFNLKSTWTT
+2525 
-2536 AEYQLNLENPG
+2536 
-2547 IIRLYFYWNNDGSEG
+2547 
-2562 TNPPMAIDNI
+2562 
-2572 SIQPPV
+2572 
-2578 PCSTPVTM
+2578 
-2586 GIHFDPDTTLSWT
+2586 
-2599 SGMNG
+2599 
-2604 TPESY
+2604 
-2609 TLQYREVG
+2609 
-2617 SEEITTVTVT
+2617 
-2627 DTFYRFHNLAEA
+2627 
-2639 TTYEY
+2639 
-2644 QLQADCGQQDGLS
+2644 
-2657 EPTKWIQ
+2657 
-2664 FTTPANCNVAFTMPF
+2664 
-2679 EEDFEA
+2679 
-2685 SSPSLSCWTTIDADG
+2685 
-2700 DGYAWDYPTE
+2700 
-2710 SWPPV
+2710 
-2715 HSGNSCA
+2715 
-2722 RSASY
+2722 
-2727 INGIGALTPDNWIIS
+2727 
-2742 PAIIIEPD
+2742 
-2750 AQLRFWLRGYDDNGY
+2750 
-2765 EAEKYSVYVATRND
+2765 
-2779 TSAFLANP
+2779 
-2787 VSTGV
+2787 
-2792 TTNEYVQTIV
+2792 
-2802 DLSAYAGDTIYVAF
+2802 
-2816 RHHNVTDMYWL
+2816 
-2827 NLDDFSIITNPC
+2827 
-2839 APIATFPWTENFEER
+2839 
-2854 ESGNFSDPCWENEH
+2854 
-2868 TVSVSS
+2868 
-2874 RTDIFKVYTSENA
+2874 
-2887 GNSTH
+2887 
-2892 QLQLPDMQSGNMT
+2892 
-2905 QLTLPAMRIP
+2905 
-2915 DSNYQFVL
+2915 
-2923 DVYRSHYSSYKPE
+2923 
-2936 EGIRVYVSSN
+2936 
-2946 GEIDSATELAFI
+2946 
-2958 PRQYNASSDVIPAE
+2958 
-2972 STIGW
+2972 
-2977 YTYELPIAISGPC
+2977 
-2990 YIILRG
+2990 
-2996 ESQYGTATYMDNFVV
+2996 
-3011 SAIPTCF
+3011 
-3018 VPKTVSVS
+3018 
-3026 EITYNSAE
+3026 ITYNSAK
-3034 VSWTD
+3034 VNWND
-3039 PKHQQNF
+3039 KRHQGNY
-3046 AVEYMAEGD
+3046 AVEYMVEGD
-3055 TAWTTVAGDTTLK
+3055 TTWTTVAGDSTLTTTLTN
-3068 VALTGLEYS
+3068 LQSSS
-3077 TNYVVRVKAV
+3077 TYTVRVKAV
-3087 CGEGDESEYTDE
+3087 CGENDESEYSNE
-3099 VYFTTPCLGGNFYIV
+3099 VTFTTPCIGGGYSIV
-3114 GTGTSYSSNNYTPYY
+3114 GTGTSYSSNYYSPFNYSS
-3129 YYGNNSYTEMLYTAS
+3129 NDSYTEMLYLAS
-3144 EINQNGMISSIAFD
+3144 EINQKGTINSIAFD
-3158 CATIGSMTIDTLRIY
+3158 CAVTGSNAVDTFRIY
-3173 VATTNKTS
+3173 MATTNKTS
-3181 LSASTSNWTPMEEM
+3181 LTTGLANWMPIEEM

-3201 TNVTV
+3201 VDITI
-3206 GTKTGWET
+3206 GAEKGWET
-3214 YAFNTPVNY
+3214 FTFNTPFEY
-3223 NGEDNLLVAVSKKGS
+3223 NGTDNLLVAISKDASTYNS
-3238 SYNYSLKY
+3238 SLRY
-3246 NATYISGSVHY
+3246 NATSISGRVHY
-3257 QTGSAT
+3257 QSSVVT
-3263 PTSSGST
+3263 PTAAGSS
-3270 SSYRSNAQFMICP
+3270 SSYRSNALFMICP
-3283 PDNDLAIESIEPIAD
+3283 PDYDLAIESIEPIAD
-3298 ACDLSDAKVVVKLR
+3298 ACDLSDAKVVVKLK
-3312 NNSYLNAVNGFT
+3312 NNSYLNNVNGFS
-3324 VNYTVNGAETPVT
+3324 VSYTVNGAETPVT

-3352 TFATTP
+3352 TFATSPIFT
-3358 AFVDGSNNILVS
+3358 DGSNNILVS
-3370 VIYNG
+3370 VIYDG

-3407 LGRDAWTQGAENNN
+3407 LGSDAWTQGAENNN
-3421 PNLWK
+3421 PNLWTVNN
-3426 ISGGM
+3426 GVL
-3431 ATFMDNDTVD
+3431 TFVDNDTID
-3441 AQNYFIT
+3441 AQNYVIT
-3448 HCIEIPAGQVQIS
+3448 HCIEIPEGQFQIS

-3467 SSLAENL
+3467 SNLTENM
-3474 NVYMGTTQ
+3474 NVYMGTTT
-3482 DISEMTL
+3482 DIASMTL
-3489 IGSHDNFTKAA
+3489 IGSHSNFTKDAEG
-3500 DDYTYNY
+3500 YTYNY
-3507 LFDNAAAGVYYFA
+3507 LFNNENAGIYYFA
-3520 VEATSL
+3520 IEATST

-3539 VPMVDVT
+3539 MPMVDVT
-3546 VTAGPNG
+3546 VTSGPNG
-3553 TVTPQPGVVK
+3553 TVTPLGLVR
-3563 VPYGGSLTIN
+3563 VPYGGNLTLN
-3573 IIPDNMYHTA
+3573 IVPDNMYHTA
-3583 GVWVDS
+3583 GVWVDGD
-3589 VRVMNEDPYNASF
+3589 RVMNEDQYNASF

-3612 PHTIDVQFKME
+3612 PHNIDVQFKME
-3623 FHIFKYAYNYNS
+3623 FHIFKYAYNYSN
-3635 AYPEVGGYY
+3635 AYPEVGGHY
-3644 VGDAVDTTNI
+3644 VGDAIDTTNI
-3654 TSRRTVQFVADEH
+3654 PSRQTVQFVADEH

-3767 PAAGYYNMGVWV
+3767 PADGYYNMGVWV

-3826 VRGTIEP
+3826 VRGTIAP
-3833 ADTMILSGTSCT
+3833 AEQMVLSGTSCT

-3886 NTDIHAVVRIDTVA
+3886 NTDIQAVVRIDTVA
-3900 IIYTVEGGNG
+3900 IIYTVQGGNG

-3935 QFAAATG
+3935 QFAAASG
-3942 YHLVNVTVNGVPY
+3942 YHLVNVTVNGVSY
-3955 SEIPSWFTE
+3955 SEIPAWLTE
-3964 HIREAQYINVTFA
+3964 YIRETQYINVTFA

-4117 APLTCNHTISV
+4117 SPLTCNHTISV

-4135 TITATAGN
+4135 TITAAAGN
-4143 GGSITPDDTVVV
+4143 GGSITPEGEVVV

-4191 ENVNANHTINA
+4191 ENVNADHTINA
-4202 TFSAI
+4202 TFSVI

-4402 NVMVDGMS
+4402 NVTVDGMS

-4460 GADSYDIQYKM
+4460 GADSYDIEYKM
-4471 ATASTWTVVS
+4471 ATATTWTVVS
-4481 NVPGFAYDLTN
+4481 NVPGFAYNLTN
-4492 LQSNTTYVWKVKA
+4492 LQSNTTYVWQVKA

-4525 GPSTIGVADYVKEH
+4525 GPTIGVADYVKEH